1 MDKNQT
7 IGLVLITLMLFGYIF
22 LMDYGNPTE
31 PTPNQSIT
39 DSTNQQTTSKI
50 SEADTNSSK
59 FEKPIIAPIQPQ
71 VSDSA
76 LLSQHG
82 IFGLGMK
89 GEEQEITL
97 ENQDFV
103 VKLTSYGGKV
113 KEILLKNYVT
123 FEKKP
128 LILFDAKSSKTSL
141 EIESDKGKFD
151 LHDLYFVV
159 AESTDN
165 SVTFR
170 IQKSDGEYIEQKY
183 SIEKSG
189 FTVNYT
195 TELKGINLKVETA
208 KFGWLDQLK
217 RLEKSKEQSIN
228 SATVNYFTSEGDF
241 DYLSETSYEPEGI
254 VLAEKLRWIAMK
266 QKFFNAGMI
275 TENTFSNVRVATIQ
289 NPDPLTVK
297 DLYTTYE
304 IPLQD
309 LANSKIRFYFGPN
322 DYDITETVTE
332 GYQKNVYL
340 GWAMFSTV
348 NKYLII
354 PIFKLL
360 EKVSSN
366 YGIVILV
373 LVLIIKIVLFPLTYK
388 SYKSMAKTKVLKPEL
403 DKIREKHGGD
413 MQKAQPEQ
421 MELYQKAGVNPL
433 SGCIPM
439 VAQMPILLAMF
450 NFFPNAI
457 QLRQKG
463 FLWADDLSSYDSIL
477 DLPFEIPF
485 YGAHI
490 SLFTLLMVASTLAY
504 TWYNS
509 QMTAQT
515 MEGPMKSMQYVF
527 PFMMLFFLNSFASGL
542 TYYYFI
548 SNLITIGQQ
557 VLIRKFID
565 EDKIKAVIEKNK
577 QKNTGKK
584 SIIDRLTATKKDLD
598 EKANE
603 KRANR
608 KNRRYK

>member
-39 DSTNQQTTSKI
+39 DSTNRQTTSKI

-59 FEKPIIAPIQPQ
+59 FEKPIITPIQPQ

-170 IQKSDGEYIEQKY
+170 IQKSDNEYIEQKY
-183 SIEKSG
+183 SIEESG
-189 FTVNYT
+189 FIVNYT
-195 TELKGINLKVETA
+195 TDLKGINLKTQTA

>member
-39 DSTNQQTTSKI
+39 DSTNRQTTSKI

-59 FEKPIIAPIQPQ
+59 FEKPIITPIQPQ

-170 IQKSDGEYIEQKY
+170 IQKSDNEYIEQKY
-183 SIEKSG
+183 SIEESG
-189 FTVNYT
+189 FIVNYT
-195 TELKGINLKVETA
+195 TDLKGINLKTQTA

-275 TENTFSNVRVATIQ
+275 TENTFSNVRAATIQ